1 MPGES
6 LGHKALHV
14 VRMQLC
20 RENKNAYKEI

>member
-6 LGHKALHV
+6 LGHKVLHV

-20 RENKNAYKEI
+20 GKNKNAYKEI